1 LASFQNTPTE
11 TIARRGLR
19 RGLGLA
25 FVLGLASCFVTPSS
39 RTSEDMVVSAERTQ
53 KAPQHPVV
61 VVIVVDGARWQ
72 DVFDGVDPKLAREK
86 RLRPDEIVGADQ
98 LMPELYR
105 ITTTRGAAIGAP
117 AHGEAIFASGP
128 NYVSLPGYR
137 EILTGQRN
145 GACVSNDC
153 MQPSERTLADE
164 FAAKSQ
170 GWATEVAVIASWPDL
185 ARAAARYPERIV
197 VSAGQHAGSTRH
209 FLRYDAEAARL
220 LDAGAKVPPYPGAV
234 DFRPDRY
241 TAAIAL
247 RYLRTQKPRFLFL
260 SLGEA
265 DAYAHKGLY
274 REYLASLRHADAVVG
289 EVDYLLD
296 ELRAQGYPTTL
307 MVTSDHG
314 RSKHFSYHGIAAP
327 ESARTWLVATG
338 SGIRARG
345 WVSAPVERRLSDI
358 APTVRKLAGLP
369 IEQTEGGGSVL
380 TELSGG

>member
-1 LASFQNTPTE
+1 LSSFPNTPTE

-25 FVLGLASCFVTPSS
+25 FVLGMASCFVTPS
-39 RTSEDMVVSAERTQ
+39 RTREELAVSAERVQ
-53 KAPQHPVV
+53 PAPRHPVV
-61 VVIVVDGARWQ
+61 VVVVVDGARWQ
-72 DVFDGVDPKLAREK
+72 DVIVGDDPKLAREK
-86 RLRPDEIVGADQ
+86 KLRADEIVGPDE

-128 NYVSLPGYR
+128 NFVSLPGYR

-153 MQPSERTLADE
+153 VHPSEQTLADE
-164 FAAKSQ
+164 FASRSA

-197 VSAGQHAGSTRH
+197 VSAGRHAGSTRH

-220 LDAGAKVPPYPGAV
+220 LEAGEKVPPYPGVV

-274 REYLASLRHADAVVG
+274 REYLAALRHADAVVG
-289 EVDYLLD
+289 EVDYMLD

-338 SGIRARG
+338 TGIRARG
-345 WVSAPVERRLSDI
+345 WVNAPVERRLSDI
-358 APTVRKLAGLP
+358 APTIRTLAGLP
-369 IEQTEGGGSVL
+369 VERAEGGGSVL
-380 TELSGG
+380 TELSGS